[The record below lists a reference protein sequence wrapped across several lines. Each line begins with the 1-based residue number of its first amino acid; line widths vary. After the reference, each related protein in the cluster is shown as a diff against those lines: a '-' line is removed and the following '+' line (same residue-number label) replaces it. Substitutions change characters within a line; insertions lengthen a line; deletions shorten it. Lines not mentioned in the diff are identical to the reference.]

1 MYQVAS
7 VSLTFRVLVVGL
19 AAVVMALAA
28 AQLPGASVDAL
39 PEFSQPTVRIQT
51 EALGLS
57 AAEVEQL
64 ITVPME
70 QNLLNGVAWL
80 DQIHSESTPGL
91 SSVELIFK
99 PGTDLLKARQVVQER
114 MARADTLANVGT
126 PPVVIQPVSSA
137 SRVMMVG
144 LSSKQLSPIDLSIL
158 ARWKIKPRLMGVPGV
173 SNVAIWGQRERQL
186 QVQVNPER
194 LRQNGVTL
202 SQIMTTTGNA
212 LWL

>member
-19 AAVVMALAA
+19 AVVVMALAA
-28 AQLPGASVDAL
+28 VQLPGASVDAL
-39 PEFSQPTVRIQT
+39 PEFSAPTVQVQS

-99 PGTDLLKARQVVQER
+99 PGTDLLKARQVVQAR
-114 MARADTLANVGT
+114 IARADTLANVGT

-144 LSSKQLSPIDLSIL
+144 LSSK
-158 ARWKIKPRLMGVPGV
+158 
-173 SNVAIWGQRERQL
+173 
-186 QVQVNPER
+186 
-194 LRQNGVTL
+194 
-202 SQIMTTTGNA
+202 
-212 LWL
+212 